1 MTKVSDI
8 LAFVQTLAPQHYAC
22 DWDNNGL
29 LVGCAET
36 EVTKVLIALDPFMD
50 AAQEAADWGAQV
62 LLTHHPLIFSPLKS
76 VTNQTAVGR
85 TVQLLLANGISA
97 INAHTSLDIAPGGV
111 NDCLA
116 AKLGLRNITAVGEDC
131 LMRFGTVDAQPLEA
145 FLEAVKSKL
154 NSPVLRYVQGCP
166 VCRNVVVGGGSCAGE
181 MQDAIAAGCD
191 TFVTADCK
199 YNHFW
204 DAKDAGINLIDAGHF
219 YTENP
224 VCFYLKDRLSAQFPN
239 IEVKISEK
247 HTDCMKFF
255 G

>member
-1 MTKVSDI
+1 MRKISEI
-8 LAFVQTLAPQHYAC
+8 LQFVQSLAPAHYAC

-29 LVGCAET
+29 LVGSTDE
-36 EVTKVLIALDPFMD
+36 EVSKVLIALDPFMD
-50 AAQEAADWGAQV
+50 AAQEAAEFGAQV

-76 VTNQTAVGR
+76 VTDANALGR
-85 TVQLLLANGISA
+85 TVQFLIKNNIAA

-116 AKLGLRNITAVGEDC
+116 SQLGLRDVEAIGADGLLRT
-131 LMRFGTVDAQPLEA
+131 GTIDPRPLDDFLSVVKAQLHT
-145 FLEAVKSKL
+145 
-154 NSPVLRYVQGCP
+154 PVLRYCQGTKQCH
-166 VCRNVVVGGGSCAGE
+166 RIAVGGGSCAGE

-204 DAKDAGINLIDAGHF
+204 DAQDAGINLIDAGHF

-224 VCFYLKDRLSAQFPN
+224 VCAYLQAKLSQAFPDL
-239 IEVKISEK
+239 EVKISES
-247 HTDCMKFF
+247 HHDCMKFF

>member
-1 MTKVSDI
+1 MRTVSEI
-8 LAFVQTLAPQHYAC
+8 LQFVQTLAPMHYAC

-29 LVGCAET
+29 LVGCTES

-50 AAQEAADWGAQV
+50 AAQEAAELGAQV

-76 VTNQTAVGR
+76 VTNADATGR
-85 TVQLLLANGISA
+85 TVQFLIKNNIAA
-97 INAHTSLDIAPGGV
+97 INAHTSLDVAPGGV

-116 AKLGLRNITAVGEDC
+116 AGLGLRDVQAIGAEG
-131 LMRFGTVDAQPLEA
+131 LLRIGTIDALPLDS
-145 FLEAVKSKL
+145 FLGIVKAQL
-154 NSPVLRYVQGCP
+154 HTPVLRYCQGTGQCH
-166 VCRNVVVGGGSCAGE
+166 RIAVGGGSCAGE

-204 DAKDAGINLIDAGHF
+204 DARDAGINLIDAGHF

-224 VCFYLKDRLSAQFPN
+224 VCTYLQEKLSQAFPDLV
-239 IEVKISEK
+239 VKISES
-247 HTDCMKFF
+247 HRDCMKFF

>member
-8 LAFVQTLAPQHYAC
+8 LAFVQTIAPQHYAC

-29 LVGCAET
+29 LVGNAEA
-36 EVTKVLIALDPFMD
+36 EVTKILIALDPFMD

-62 LLTHHPLIFSPLKS
+62 LLSHHPLIFSPLKS

-85 TVQLLLANGISA
+85 TVQFLLANGITA
-97 INAHTSLDIAPGGV
+97 VNAHTSLDIAPGGV

-116 AKLGLRNITAVGEDC
+116 AALGLKNVTSIGADN
-131 LMRFGTVDAQPLEA
+131 LMRLGTTEAQSLEE
-145 FLEAVKSKL
+145 FLQIVKDRL
-154 NSPVLRYVQGCP
+154 NTPVLRYVQGTP

-181 MQDAIAAGCD
+181 MADAIAAGCD

-224 VCFYLKDRLSAQFPN
+224 VCTYLQEKLSEAFPN
-239 IEVKISEK
+239 IEVRISNK

-255 G
+255 A